1 MQKVF
6 CLLNHVLTYNQILEL
21 KTKFGAETIEYP
33 PDSIK
38 ELWGNLPTT
47 NEIIPQTFEIII
59 DWLCCKNAKKS
70 DVIILQ
76 GEAGHSFYLIDY
88 ALKKDLIPIH
98 SVTKRIAKETIE
110 GEIVKR
116 FYVFEHICFRKYCYY
131 KN

>member
-6 CLLNHVLTYNQILEL
+6 CLLNHSLTANQINEL
-21 KTKFGAETIEYP
+21 KTKFGTETIEYP

-38 ELWGNLPTT
+38 ELWSNLPTT
-47 NEIIPQTFEIII
+47 DKIIPETI
-59 DWLCCKNAKKS
+59 DTIRNWLCSKNVKKN

-76 GEAGHSFYLIDY
+76 GEAGYSFYLIDY
-88 ALKKDLIPIH
+88 ALKKKLIPIH
-98 SVTKRIAKETIE
+98 SVTKRIAKETID